1 MAMGVE
7 EQADTYAKEVKGRV
21 DLKDGGHTGRRAC
34 DSQPLGGTYVQ
45 Q

>member
-21 DLKDGGHTGRRAC
+21 DLKDGGAHRKKGM
-34 DSQPLGGTYVQ
+34 
-45 Q
+45 